1 LSIKI
6 YYDETASRVK
16 SWRKIRLLISDI
28 IENAGK
34 NAGDINVIITNDE
47 NLRKI
52 NVQFLE
58 HDYYTDVITFNY
70 NEKDLI
76 NGEIYISTDTVR
88 ENSKEYEVTFNSE
101 LTRVIIHGVLH
112 LIGFDDKTDEM
123 RSEMRGHEDHW
134 LAILESK

>member
-76 NGEIYISTDTVR
+76 NGEIYISADTVR

>member
-1 LSIKI
+1 M
-6 YYDETASRVK
+6 
-16 SWRKIRLLISDI
+16 LISDI